1 VDTDTPDDVDR
12 LFARLERAPVPPDLT
27 ARVLARTVGVQP
39 TVARSRVAWPWLAA
53 GLVALVALA
62 VAGYLLGATL
72 AATDGLDVLE
82 AIAGDLSLIAV
93 APGDV
98 LAAVWEVVPWP
109 FVIVAGGGAAFL
121 SWAAARA
128 VAGPRPTSVRRHAVG

>member
-1 VDTDTPDDVDR
+1 MDTDNPDDVDR
-12 LFARLERAPVPPDLT
+12 LFARLERAPVPPDLA
-27 ARVLARTVGVQP
+27 ARVLARTVGVEP
-39 TVARSRVAWPWLAA
+39 AMTRSLAWPWLAA

-109 FVIVAGGGAAFL
+109 LVVIAASGAALL

-128 VAGPRPTSVRRHAVG
+128 VAAPRPARVRRHAVG